1 MIKVQGKRVLNEL
14 SAYKQG
20 MQISEVKRNYNLDK
34 IVKLASNEN
43 PYGFSD
49 RVKKELNIS
58 GHAFELYPD
67 GYAGDL
73 RTKVANKLVVQP
85 DQLVF
90 GAGSDEV
97 ITFICRAYLS
107 EGTNTVMATPTFSQ
121 YRHHSLIEG
130 AEVREIPTV
139 NGKHDLSKMA
149 EAIDKQTKVVWLC
162 SPDNPSGEL
171 IQQEAF
177 ALFMEQCPQD
187 VLVVLDE
194 AYYEYVPYSFQ
205 LNLNESLE
213 KYPNLVVLRTFSKI
227 YGLAGLRVG
236 YGVASEEIA
245 EKLNIVRGPFNTT
258 SIAQKAIQIAIDDDE
273 FVATTKKL
281 NLEVKNTFKA
291 FLDELGWEYYESFTN
306 FLLVKTP
313 IDADKTSHYLL
324 KHGFIVRSGN
334 LLGYPNTIRITIG
347 VEKDMNDL
355 QEVLTQFQKDI
366 DEEVVK

>member
-1 MIKVQGKRVLNEL
+1 MLGKRVLNEL

-49 RVKKELNIS
+49 RVKEELHVNDQ
-58 GHAFELYPD
+58 AFEFYPD
-67 GYAGDL
+67 GYAHDL
-73 RTKVANKLVVQP
+73 RLKLASKLVIRP
-85 DQLVF
+85 DQLVL
-90 GAGSDEV
+90 GTGSDEV
-97 ITFICRAYLS
+97 ITLICRAYLH

-121 YRHHSLIEG
+121 YRQHSLIEG
-130 AEVREIPTV
+130 AELREVPTV
-139 NGKHDLSKMA
+139 NGKHDLSNMA
-149 EAIDKQTKVVWLC
+149 EAIDEQTKVVWLC
-162 SPDNPSGEL
+162 SPDNPTGEL

-177 ALFMEQCPQD
+177 ELFMKQCPND

-194 AYYEYVPYSFQ
+194 AYFEYVPYSFQ

-227 YGLAGLRVG
+227 YGLAGLRIG
-236 YGVASEEIA
+236 YGIASEEIA

-258 SIAQKAIQIAIDDDE
+258 SFSQQAAQIALDDDE
-273 FVATTKKL
+273 FIANSKKL
-281 NLEVKNTFKA
+281 NLEVKNEFKA
-291 FLDELGWEYYESFTN
+291 FLDEIGWGHYESFTN

-313 IDADKTSHYLL
+313 IDADKASYYLL
-324 KHGFIVRSGN
+324 ERGFIVRSGN

-347 VEKDMNDL
+347 TAADMKDL
-355 QEVLTQFQKDI
+355 QTVIQQLQKDI
-366 DEEVVK
+366 DEEVIK